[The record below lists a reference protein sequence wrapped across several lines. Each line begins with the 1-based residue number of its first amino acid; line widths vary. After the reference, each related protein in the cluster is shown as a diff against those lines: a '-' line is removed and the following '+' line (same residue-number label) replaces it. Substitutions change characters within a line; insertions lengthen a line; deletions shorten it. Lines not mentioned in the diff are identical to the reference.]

1 MSCLCAAQVTRIKS
15 YLIHPPLRASTT
27 LVPVAYDFGSQLSTL
42 PDPGIILKITF
53 ISLQPSYYQLL
64 YPPAHLVPVNVK
76 GFQMFT
82 KINHIGLAVSS
93 INEALP
99 FYRDSLGM
107 TFSGTEE
114 VASQLV
120 KVAFLAIGE
129 SKIELLEPTSPDSPV
144 AKFLEKNGP
153 GVHHVA
159 YGVDDIE
166 AAIASLIAAGTR
178 MIDTVP
184 RTGAHGARI
193 AFIHP
198 KSSGGVLTEL
208 CQSMK

>member
-1 MSCLCAAQVTRIKS
+1 M
-15 YLIHPPLRASTT
+15 
-27 LVPVAYDFGSQLSTL
+27 LS
-42 PDPGIILKITF
+42 
-53 ISLQPSYYQLL
+53 
-64 YPPAHLVPVNVK
+64 
-76 GFQMFT
+76 
-82 KINHIGLAVSS
+82 KINHIGVAVTSLE
-93 INEALP
+93 EALP

-114 VASQLV
+114 VPSQLV
-120 KVAFLAIGE
+120 RVAFLSVGE

-159 YGVDDIE
+159 YGVEDIE
-166 AAIASLIAAGTR
+166 AAIASLVAKGTR
-178 MIDTVP
+178 MIDAVP
-184 RTGAHGARI
+184 RNGAHGARI

-208 CQSMK
+208 CEAGHHSH